1 MFFGET
7 LNSQSV
13 SLIFLPPLPSLSSI
27 NGRRQT
33 VSEMLEGTGE
43 RRGGGTCNGLGSH
56 PGGVAILLVAQCYG
70 NWDKHGLF
78 HSIVSSSF
86 CKNLQPLHGLC
97 NFSFFRVLPSVLDS
111 DEVSHISI
119 VLFC

>member
-1 MFFGET
+1 MGAGN
-7 LNSQSV
+7 LSV
-13 SLIFLPPLPSLSSI
+13 KCWRAQVR
-27 NGRRQT
+27 G
-33 VSEMLEGTGE
+33 
-43 RRGGGTCNGLGSH
+43 RGGGTCNGLGSH

-86 CKNLQPLHGLC
+86 YKNLQPLHGSC

>member
-43 RRGGGTCNGLGSH
+43 RRGGACNGLGSH
-56 PGGVAILLVAQCYG
+56 PGGVGILLVAQCYG
-70 NWDKHGLF
+70 KCDRHGLF
-78 HSIVSSSF
+78 HSIVSS
-86 CKNLQPLHGLC
+86 
-97 NFSFFRVLPSVLDS
+97 
-111 DEVSHISI
+111 
-119 VLFC
+119 LFY

>member
-27 NGRRQT
+27 NGRGQT

-43 RRGGGTCNGLGSH
+43 RRGGGL
-56 PGGVAILLVAQCYG
+56 AMD
-70 NWDKHGLF
+70 WDLIQEG
-78 HSIVSSSF
+78 
-86 CKNLQPLHGLC
+86 
-97 NFSFFRVLPSVLDS
+97 
-111 DEVSHISI
+111 
-119 VLFC
+119 

>member
-1 MFFGET
+1 MLFRET

-43 RRGGGTCNGLGSH
+43 RKGGGTCNGLGSH

-70 NWDKHGLF
+70 NWDRHGLF

-86 CKNLQPLHGLC
+86 YKNLQPLHGLC

>member
-43 RRGGGTCNGLGSH
+43 RKGGGTCNGLGSH
-56 PGGVAILLVAQCYG
+56 PRGVGILHVAQCYG
-70 NWDKHGLF
+70 NCDRHGLF
-78 HSIVSSSF
+78 HSIVPSLF
-86 CKNLQPLHGLC
+86 YENLQPLHGLC
-97 NFSFFRVLPSVLDS
+97 NFLFFRVLPSVLDS

>member
-27 NGRRQT
+27 NGRRQI

-43 RRGGGTCNGLGSH
+43 RRGGGL
-56 PGGVAILLVAQCYG
+56 AMD
-70 NWDKHGLF
+70 WDLIQEG
-78 HSIVSSSF
+78 
-86 CKNLQPLHGLC
+86 
-97 NFSFFRVLPSVLDS
+97 
-111 DEVSHISI
+111 
-119 VLFC
+119 

>member
-1 MFFGET
+1 
-7 LNSQSV
+7 
-13 SLIFLPPLPSLSSI
+13 
-27 NGRRQT
+27 
-33 VSEMLEGTGE
+33 MLEGTGE
-43 RRGGGTCNGLGSH
+43 GKGGGTCNGLGSH

-86 CKNLQPLHGLC
+86 YKNLKPLHGLC